1 MENTKYLWHLKC
13 KFHHNDFY
21 EKYETWWS
29 QSSLNTFGNKQYSWR
44 ITSKG
49 HDFINHHFYECTQVY
64 EMDMTKEWF
73 TSYLKEE
80 PNRYQ
85 SPYKRVNK
93 KYSRWARWGYRHDG
107 PPKHY
112 VRQPHHEKK
121 VISEHEQARRDYRI
135 KKGVA
140 KDNAKAYYRRGA
152 GKYWKQL
159 CNQMHRTWS
168 KQNIKKHH
176 TAEMSDTDYKLF
188 IDPWMWD

>member
-1 MENTKYLWHLKC
+1 MEQRKYLWYLKC
-13 KFHHNDFY
+13 KFHSADYY

-29 QSSLNTFGNKQYSWR
+29 RGSWNTFGDKQYSWR

-49 HDFINHHFYECTQVY
+49 YDFINHHFYECTQVY
-64 EMDMTKEWF
+64 EYDMTKEWF

-85 SPYKRVNK
+85 NPYRKQRRYK
-93 KYSRWARWGYRHDG
+93 QYSWRYKNPYGTS
-107 PPKHY
+107 Y

-121 VISEHEQARRDYRI
+121 VISEHEQARRDWRL
-135 KKGVA
+135 KKNVA

-152 GKYWKQL
+152 GKYYKRL
-159 CNQMHRTWS
+159 SNQMHRTWS
-168 KQNIKKHH
+168 KQNIQKHQ
-176 TAEMSDTDYKLF
+176 TANMGDTDYKLF